1 MSEAMKISINNGI
14 KKIEVNDRGEYILLP
29 VGDDTFIK
37 RFYSLAKETQRKAA
51 EIKTDTADVVA
62 TMDDII
68 ELDKDLKARVDGL
81 FGADTCRKV
90 FGDMTP
96 GVAAFMEFFAQI
108 SNILKEYMTKEV
120 REQVS
125 RYTRG

>member
-1 MSEAMKISINNGI
+1 MSEAMRISINNGI

-37 RFYSLAKETQRKAA
+37 RFYSLVKETQGKAA

-62 TMDDII
+62 TMDAVI
-68 ELDKDLKARVDGL
+68 EFDKELKERVDGL
-81 FGADTCRKV
+81 FSADTCRKV
-90 FGDMTP
+90 FGDMIP

-108 SNILKEYMTKEV
+108 SNILKEYMTKEA
-120 REQVS
+120 REQVYK
-125 RYTRG
+125 YTRG